1 MFLLIIISL
10 QLVCQSFIYNT
21 YFYYIILGQLVFG
34 LLVGAIPLILGVKR
48 GKRNLGIISFFV
60 CVIGAVLPLL
70 CVLLAVIF
78 SIVII
83 VKSGAKEPAESEE
96 AASTESSE

>member
-1 MFLLIIISL
+1 MTPEQIQQF
-10 QLVCQSFIYNT
+10 QEFYNT

-48 GKRNLGIISFFV
+48 GKRNLGIIAFFV
-60 CVIGAVLPLL
+60 CVIGAVSPLL

-83 VKSGAKEPAESEE
+83 VKSKAKEPAESEE